1 MAVDCE
7 ALARRWFEEVWNARR
22 GEVIDE
28 LLTTESVCFAEDG
41 PIRGPAEFRARL
53 HQPFLAAFPDLA
65 VEVVATLARG
75 DEVVV
80 RWTAVGTH
88 TGDGLGFPPTQQ
100 RAQFQGITWLRVRD
114 GRLVE
119 GWQSSNIPEVVRG
132 LASASA

>member
-28 LLTTESVCFAEDG
+28 LLTTESVCFGEGG
-41 PIRGPAEFRARL
+41 PIRGPVEFRERL

-65 VEVVATLARG
+65 VKVEATLARG
-75 DEVVV
+75 DEVVI

-88 TGDGLGFPPTQQ
+88 TGDGFEFPPTQQ
-100 RAQFQGITWLRVRD
+100 RAEFQGITWLRVRD
-114 GRLVE
+114 GKLTE
-119 GWQSSNIPEVVRG
+119 GWQSSNIPEVMRR